1 MRSSSQGLAG
11 EISKMTDWVV
21 PFGFSVYGLWM
32 LINIQLTILTLIKM
46 KKMDSSFVYLR
57 IRNNLCMHASRGL
70 RSRRQV
76 VAFLVSRRHATQNL
90 STAD

>member
-11 EISKMTDWVV
+11 EISEMTDWVV

-46 KKMDSSFVYLR
+46 KKMDSSFVYL
-57 IRNNLCMHASRGL
+57 
-70 RSRRQV
+70 
-76 VAFLVSRRHATQNL
+76 
-90 STAD
+90 